1 MKKILIALVMLMAF
15 TAVQAQKISY
25 IETTRSWNYVYDENG
40 KKVHTFSTSQG
51 EVVAYSESFYIVKNG
66 SWYYTYNAK
75 GKKLHTFAVSNVGE
89 VLAAPSP
96 AARAAG
102 FIPGTR
108 TARNSPH
115 DIAKTRRRSTASNNS

>member
-1 MKKILIALVMLMAF
+1 MKRILIALVMLMAI

-75 GKKLHTFAVSNVGE
+75 GKKLHTFAVSSVGE
-89 VLAAPSP
+89 VLAATGDTFTSRKGSWIYTWDKNGKKL
-96 AARAAG
+96 A
-102 FIPGTR
+102 TR
-108 TARNSPH
+108 HSQN
-115 DIAKTRRRSTASNNS
+115 